1 MNLSDI
7 LFARVEDLWKEAA
20 QKPFVTEM
28 AKGSLQEGLFRCY
41 MLQDY
46 LYLLD
51 YIDILN
57 CTLEFTADPGLQAF
71 LRGIIGATENETKH
85 VHIPNMKKIGITDD
99 EIDQCVKA
107 PVIAE
112 YVDYMK
118 RQLQEYGMIAG
129 LTALLQC
136 SWVYA
141 YIGQSVTARY
151 ADEVAVSPY
160 RSWFGAYTSDEYLK
174 SNREW
179 IEWLDGETKGIG
191 EEETENLC
199 KIFETCAGYE
209 NRFWDALYM

>member
-1 MNLSDI
+1 MIAAWSAIPAASAALTAPTDSGLLPERAKETSRVFLSGDMNSVVVLAVRGSTERATI
-7 LFARVEDLWKEAA
+7 KAA
-20 QKPFVTEM
+20 DNVHTINL
-28 AKGSLQEGLFRCY
+28 G
-41 MLQDY
+41 
-46 LYLLD
+46 
-51 YIDILN
+51 
-57 CTLEFTADPGLQAF
+57 
-71 LRGIIGATENETKH
+71 GIA
-85 VHIPNMKKIGITDD
+85 
-99 EIDQCVKA
+99 
-107 PVIAE
+107 
-112 YVDYMK
+112 
-118 RQLQEYGMIAG
+118 AG